1 MLAFSH
7 AALALT
13 ARPERVWAIGDL
25 HGDAG
30 CARHWVERTRLIS
43 NVSAPPEE
51 WVWTDPSAK
60 LVFMGDYID
69 RGPEARAVLSFV
81 RELTTRFPDSVHALL
96 GNHEL
101 NLLVDRARPA
111 GGGRY
116 LEYAY
121 AAAHPAQYAAWLPG
135 GEDEPGSAEVLR
147 ALHEAL
153 LLVYREGL
161 HGQGVLMTPEG
172 PRSVVQFVRPAAMRP
187 RVAGA
192 IRRWQ
197 SAYLRGVGA
206 RTPLGAWV
214 QRPLSVVLAD
224 TVFVHG
230 GIPEELLD
238 LSVPATRDAPAVRLG
253 AAGGLALLNAR
264 WLNASRAARVGA
276 LAPRRG
282 ESEAEAEAAEARALA
297 GSAKLLHIASEM
309 VEYRGLHDAYA
320 GRYEDRHSR
329 GATPAQ
335 VACDRVV
342 ALLRRLNVSRIAV
355 GHTPED
361 SVRVRCGGRLLALD
375 STLSRSFRAHGNYYC
390 DAHMEREEPRIC
402 PPRNEACE
410 GQIVRLE
417 RAPADGQ
424 VEVPGGAP
432 WLLHVVEAE
441 WDRERDEGAI
451 EDMKMEL

>member
-187 RVAGA
+187 RVAEA
-192 IRRWQ
+192 MRRWQ
-197 SAYLRGVGA
+197 SAYLRGVGT

-224 TVFVHG
+224 TLFVHG

-297 GSAKLLHIASEM
+297 GSAELLHIASEM

-361 SVRVRCGGRLLALD
+361 SVRIQCGGRLLALD

-390 DAHMEREEPRIC
+390 NARMEKLDPRIC
-402 PPRNEACE
+402 PPRKEACE

-417 RAPADGQ
+417 RADPDA
-424 VEVPGGAP
+424 A
-432 WLLHVVEAE
+432 WLLHVVESAA
-441 WDRERDEGAI
+441 DREHAEGGV
-451 EDMKMEL
+451 DDRKVELR

>member
-1 MLAFSH
+1 MLTFLH

-30 CARHWVERTRLIS
+30 CARHWVERTRLVS

-101 NLLVDRARPA
+101 NLLVDRARPE

-147 ALHEAL
+147 ALHDAL
-153 LLVYREGL
+153 LLVYREQL
-161 HGQGVLMTPEG
+161 QGQGVLMTPEG

-187 RVAGA
+187 RVAEA
-192 IRRWQ
+192 MRRWQ
-197 SAYLRGVGA
+197 SAYLRGVGT

-214 QRPLSVVLAD
+214 QRPLSVVLGMP
-224 TVFVHG
+224 H
-230 GIPEELLD
+230 
-238 LSVPATRDAPAVRLG
+238 R
-253 AAGGLALLNAR
+253 AR
-264 WLNASRAARVGA
+264 
-276 LAPRRG
+276 
-282 ESEAEAEAAEARALA
+282 
-297 GSAKLLHIASEM
+297 
-309 VEYRGLHDAYA
+309 
-320 GRYEDRHSR
+320 
-329 GATPAQ
+329 TPA
-335 VACDRVV
+335 
-342 ALLRRLNVSRIAV
+342 
-355 GHTPED
+355 
-361 SVRVRCGGRLLALD
+361 
-375 STLSRSFRAHGNYYC
+375 
-390 DAHMEREEPRIC
+390 
-402 PPRNEACE
+402 
-410 GQIVRLE
+410 
-417 RAPADGQ
+417 
-424 VEVPGGAP
+424 
-432 WLLHVVEAE
+432 
-441 WDRERDEGAI
+441 
-451 EDMKMEL
+451 